1 MNEPISVPRTAI
13 HTHTGRI
20 LANAL
25 SLFAST
31 VVTSGFGFVFW
42 WAAAHLWSKS
52 ALGASGAAVS
62 ALQLLGTAGMLGLG
76 TLLVGELSKR
86 PKDGPS
92 LVTTALVVSGCA
104 GLMFAGAYITGIA
117 LASLTHHE
125 LPSSPIGLAAFV
137 GAVGVSAALLVYD
150 DATIGLGHARWQL
163 WRNVAFSVSKLAL
176 LPVFAVI
183 GVDGTSGVVES
194 WLAGALIS
202 VLALVLLFRGQ
213 FRRSFGRLRRSLI
226 RSHGISAIIHH
237 FLNLSS
243 SAPRLLLPVLVAGF
257 LSTSINARFYAAL
270 LLIGFP
276 QIIPTHLSTALFA
289 VASGDRAALRSALA
303 RTIQILLGVSLVS
316 SVGFLLLGRQL
327 LSLFGHG
334 YSAAAPVLVILGFAI
349 FQSGVKSVYISVCRV
364 NGDLARC
371 AQLCSFGSLFEVV
384 APAVVLALGGGL
396 NATAFAWAAVM
407 TLESLVV
414 WPIVQVARTGRPSLA
429 VRLTRWCAPRTVAI
443 SSGVPLGSVDG

>member
-1 MNEPISVPRTAI
+1 MSVPRTAV
-13 HTHTGRI
+13 HTHTQRI
-20 LANAL
+20 LSNAL
-25 SLFAST
+25 SLFAT
-31 VVTSGFGFVFW
+31 TIVTSGSGFVFW

-86 PKDGPS
+86 TEDGPS
-92 LVTTALVVSGCA
+92 LITTALIVSGCA
-104 GLMFAGAYITGIA
+104 GVMFAGAYVTGISI
-117 LASLTHHE
+117 ASLSDHE
-125 LPSSPIGLAAFV
+125 LPPSPLGVVAFV
-137 GAVGVSAALLVYD
+137 GAAGVTAALLVYD
-150 DATIGLGHARWQL
+150 DATIGLGQARWQL
-163 WRNVAFSVSKLAL
+163 WRNAAFSVFKLAL
-176 LPVFAVI
+176 LPVLAVI
-183 GVDGTSGVVES
+183 GVDGTSGVVEA
-194 WLAGALIS
+194 WLVGALAS
-202 VLALVLLFRGQ
+202 VLALVLLYRAQ

-257 LSTSINARFYAAL
+257 LSTSVNARFYAAL

-289 VASGDRAALRSALA
+289 VASGDRVALRSALA
-303 RTIQILLGVSLVS
+303 RTIQILLGVSVVS
-316 SVGFLLLGRQL
+316 CVGFLLLGRQL

-334 YSAAAPVLVILGFAI
+334 YAAAAPVLVILGFAI
-349 FQSGVKSVYISVCRV
+349 FQSGVKSLYISVCRV

-371 AQLCSFGSLFEVV
+371 AQLCSLGSLFEVL

-396 NATAFAWAAVM
+396 NATALAWAAVM

-414 WPIVQVARTGRPSLA
+414 WPIVQVARTGRTSLT

-443 SSGVPLGSVDG
+443 SSAVPLGDVDG